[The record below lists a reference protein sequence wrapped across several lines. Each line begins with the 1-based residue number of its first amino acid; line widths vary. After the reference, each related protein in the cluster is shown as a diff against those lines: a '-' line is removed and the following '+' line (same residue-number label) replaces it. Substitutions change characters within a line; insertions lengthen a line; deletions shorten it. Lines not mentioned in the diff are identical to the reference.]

1 MLPVTKRRLPRRTLL
16 KSAGIAL
23 ALPWLD
29 SMQAACSAEASQPAR
44 FLGVLNYFSFHAPFL
59 FPQESGYDYA
69 LSPYLELLQDHK
81 HDFTVISGL
90 NHPDV
95 RDGHSSDKSFFT
107 GAPHPGSP
115 SFRNTVSIDQV
126 AAEAIGHA
134 TRYPSLNFSTSAS
147 YSCSYSRGG
156 VALPP
161 ETSPANAFA
170 KLFINGS
177 AAEVAE
183 EVMRVKEGQSILDRI
198 GSEAKRLQREV
209 GPSDRDKLDQYF
221 SSVRELEKRMLRAES
236 YASRPKPD
244 VGTQPIEDPGPG
256 EDIVRFGLLL
266 EVARLAMQADLTR
279 IVTLYYVG
287 SSKTPSQPGASF
299 AYHDLSHHGQNSD
312 KIDQLAILERD
323 LLRQWG
329 EFLKRMKETR
339 DGGSRLLDHTFSVV
353 GAGMGNASSH
363 DATNLPVIV
372 SGGKFRHGQHLA
384 HDPKNPPPLCNLW
397 VHALQHLGLEV
408 DAFSSSTGTL
418 NGLT

>member
-1 MLPVTKRRLPRRTLL
+1 MKT
-16 KSAGIAL
+16 AGISL

-29 SMQAACSAEASQPAR
+29 SMQPALSAEAVQPKR
-44 FLGVLNYFSFHAPFL
+44 FLGVLNYFSFHTPFF
-59 FPQESGYDYA
+59 FPEESGYDYTP
-69 LSPYLELLQDHK
+69 SPYLELLSDHK
-81 HDFTVISGL
+81 SDFTVISGL

-95 RDGHSSDKSFFT
+95 RDGHASDKSFFT

-115 SFRNTVSIDQV
+115 SFRNTVSIDQI

-147 YSCSYSRGG
+147 YSCSYSRNG

-161 ETSPANAFA
+161 EVSPAKAFA
-170 KLFINGS
+170 KLFINGTP
-177 AAEVAE
+177 AQVAE

-198 GSEAKRLQREV
+198 GAEARRLKREV
-209 GPSDRDKLDQYF
+209 GPTDRDKLDQYF
-221 SSVRELEKRMLRAES
+221 SSVRDLEKRMVRAES
-236 YASRPKPD
+236 YASQPKPD
-244 VGTQPIEDPGPG
+244 AGKPPIDDPRPG

-266 EVARLAMQADLTR
+266 EVARLAMQSDLTR

-287 SSKTPSQPGASF
+287 SSKAPSQPGTNF

-329 EFLKRMKETR
+329 DFLRRMKETG
-339 DGGSRLLDHTFSVV
+339 DGESRLLDHTFAVA

-363 DATNLPVIV
+363 DATNLPLIV
-372 SGGKFRHGQHLA
+372 SGAKIRHGQHLA
-384 HDPKNPPPLCNLW
+384 LDPKNPPPLCNLW
-397 VHALQHLGLEV
+397 VNALQHLGVEA
-408 DAFSSSTGTL
+408 DRFGSSTGTL
-418 NGLT
+418 RGLT